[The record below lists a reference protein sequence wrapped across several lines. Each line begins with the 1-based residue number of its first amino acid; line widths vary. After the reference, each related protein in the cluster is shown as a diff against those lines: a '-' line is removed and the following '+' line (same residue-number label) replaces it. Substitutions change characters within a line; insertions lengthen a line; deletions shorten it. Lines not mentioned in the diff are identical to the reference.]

1 MNKMLIVKQ
10 ISSVLHKIARKLIS
24 IKELW
29 VQTLETKGL
38 ARMGLAMCG
47 RSCEYFEA
55 HTSGDQVH

>member
-38 ARMGLAMCG
+38 APNGACYVWAVVRV
-47 RSCEYFEA
+47 F
-55 HTSGDQVH
+55 